1 VINRKSLISILILAA
16 GLAAGYLLSRGL
28 NGFLAISYQ
37 EKDLTELTRSGPSP
51 DSGSIQLPT
60 RIVDLG
66 GVGVLPDSARW
77 GGNYEHNQHYFEDVF
92 LVDPP
97 FIDTLSFSRE
107 CRKLAIYSGRMGRF
121 GYNAIAMPWFLET
134 VNFDLVGN
142 GREVYDVGS
151 IFRSR
156 HDSLASG
163 IGELMQ
169 ISADSGLHTYLWT
182 DMVALTPP
190 LKAYLEERFG
200 SMDTEN
206 PEFWKIYG
214 KAAEEAFEKF
224 PLVDGIIIR
233 IGEAGSVYNKPGW
246 DYTSELYVRS
256 ARAVRLML
264 EAFLEAAERYH
275 RTIIFRTWSVGV
287 GEIGDMHTNP
297 ATYQRILGPVKSDH
311 LVVSTKYCNGDFYSW
326 LRFNPTL
333 CHGSHR
339 RIVEIQ
345 AKREF
350 EGFGSIPSFTGPLHQ
365 SALQSFLREN
375 PMVEGVWVWTQN
387 GGPLRAGPMIIYP
400 FYGFNTINDVNV
412 YAVSR
417 LMMDPYADLD
427 SITGIWIREYFG
439 ADPLLVEKLVTFLDA
454 SYHVMLSGLYISEF
468 ARYDV
473 KALGLEPPPML
484 WIFEWNIL
492 GASSSVFSNIY
503 FITRDHFQDV
513 LNEGSRAVQGAIALK
528 QMLLDVRDRVTASQA
543 DFDRLIASVDYEIE
557 LFRTLGFYRQF
568 FMNYYRWIDTGERQ
582 PVAEYKVA
590 MGQFKAM
597 VKFLEDKYRG
607 DLNVLGMDFGE
618 VKKGITLAENAG
630 RSVRWARVVVVLALF
645 LLIMGIPGFIR
656 DRAHRKF
663 AGTLYFDTIFRPHL
677 VSDMSAYHG
686 TRRLVLFFIT
696 LYLLSLAVFSSF
708 ASLVFPVCLG
718 LLSLVFILLLG
729 LLMDPGKKSDRILVT
744 LLAPKVVIVSFIMAI
759 TAIRGPAYFWYHLW
773 VSDLFRM
780 IFLSL
785 FVMLLFRKF
794 QLYIIMGRK
803 WRHWHST
810 ASVTMVLAA
819 LGFQLLL
826 AGLALHLFG
835 LERSLTALNSDLL
848 ILPTGLSRILGITTH
863 LGIPLQ
869 LPLWI
874 ICFSSALTV
883 FSLILFFLNY
893 RLTRRSRSGNS

>member
-1 VINRKSLISILILAA
+1 MINRKSLITVLILAA
-16 GLAAGYLLSRGL
+16 GLATGYLLSRGL
-28 NGFLAISYQ
+28 TGFLAISYH
-37 EKDLTELTRSGPSP
+37 EKDLSELTRVMPPPG
-51 DSGSIQLPT
+51 SGSVLLPT
-60 RIVDLG
+60 RIVDPG
-66 GVGVLPDSARW
+66 GVGVLPDSASW
-77 GGNYEHNQHYFEDVF
+77 GGNYEHNQHCFEDVF

-107 CRKLAIYSGRMGRF
+107 RKKLAIYSGRMGRF

-142 GREVYDVGS
+142 GHEVYDKGS
-151 IFRSR
+151 LYRSR

-163 IGELMQ
+163 IGKLME
-169 ISADSGLHTYLWT
+169 ISADSGLRTYLWT

-190 LKAYLEERFG
+190 LKRYLEERFG
-200 SMDTEN
+200 SIDTEN
-206 PEFWKIYG
+206 PAFWAIYG

-224 PLVDGIIIR
+224 PLADGIIIR

-246 DYTSELYVRS
+246 DYTSELYVRTDK
-256 ARAVRLML
+256 AVRLML
-264 EAFLEAAERYH
+264 QAFLQAAEKH
-275 RTIIFRTWSVGV
+275 DRTIIFRSWSVGV

-297 ATYQRILGPVKSDH
+297 ETYQRILGPVKSDR
-311 LVVSTKYCNGDFYSW
+311 LVVSTKYCSGDFYSW

-333 CHGSHR
+333 CQGSHR

-350 EGFGSIPSFTGPLHQ
+350 EGFGTIPSFTGPLHQ

-375 PMVEGVWVWTQN
+375 PMVEGVWVWTQY
-387 GGPLRAGPMIIYP
+387 GGPLRAGPMTIYP
-400 FYGFNTINDVNV
+400 FYGFNAINDVNV

-417 LMMDPYADLD
+417 LMTDPYADMD
-427 SITGIWIREYFG
+427 SIAGCWIREYFG
-439 ADPLLVEKLVTFLDA
+439 ADSLLVEKLVTFLDA
-454 SYHVMLSGLYISEF
+454 SYRVMLSGLYISDF

-473 KALGLEPPPML
+473 RALGLEPPPML
-484 WIFEWNIL
+484 WIFEWDIL

-513 LNEGSRAVQGAIALK
+513 LNEGTEAVQGAVALR
-528 QMLLDVRDRVTASQA
+528 QLLLEVRDRVTANQA
-543 DFDRLIASVDYEIE
+543 GYDRLIASVDYEIE
-557 LFRTLGFYRQF
+557 LFRMLSYYRRF

-597 VKFLEDKYRG
+597 VTLMEDKYG
-607 DLNVLGMDFGE
+607 KDLNVLGMEFGE
-618 VKKGITLAENAG
+618 VNKGITLAENAG
-630 RSVRWARVVVVLALF
+630 RSVRWARVVVVLAVF
-645 LLIMGIPGFIR
+645 LLIMGIPGFVR

-663 AGTLYFDTIFRPHL
+663 AGSLYFDTIFRPHL
-677 VSDMSAYHG
+677 VSDMNAYHG
-686 TRRLVLFFIT
+686 TRRVVLFFIT

-708 ASLVFPVCLG
+708 ASLLFPVCLG
-718 LLSLVFILLLG
+718 LLSLIFVILLG
-729 LLMDPGKKSDRILVT
+729 LLMNPGKKTDRILVT
-744 LLAPKVVIVSFIMAI
+744 LMAPKVVVISSIMAI
-759 TAIRGPAYFWYHLW
+759 TAIRGPAYFWYQLW

-785 FVMLLFRKF
+785 IVMLLFRKF

-803 WRHWHST
+803 WRHWNST
-810 ASVTMVLAA
+810 GSVSMVLSA
-819 LGFQLLL
+819 LGFQLML
-826 AGLALHLFG
+826 AGLALCLFG

-863 LGIPLQ
+863 LGIPQQ

-874 ICFSSALTV
+874 ICFGSGLTL
-883 FSLILFFLNY
+883 FSLLLFFLNHLVTK
-893 RLTRRSRSGNS
+893 RKRSGNP